1 MRAAIVVL
9 LMLVSSG
16 CTVLET
22 VQPWQREYLARPEM
36 NWDPGLVGEQTMRD
50 HTYVSKEAATGGATI
65 GGGGCGCN

>member
-1 MRAAIVVL
+1 MKRWMTMTLLAIAA
-9 LMLVSSG
+9 SG
-16 CTVLET
+16 CALEK

-36 NWDPGLVGEQTMRD
+36 NWDAGLVGEQAQRD